1 MAMLDDCSKIMFQSG
16 IATGD
21 PRRAKAT
28 TGTRDLTIPTLLL
41 KQPRA
46 RDSTTLKKAR
56 AKGTWARG
64 MATGQGKNC
73 LTSGPL
79 PQPTG
84 HWGRAQRQKS
94 SHPTLASGQPSGQWQ
109 STAAIVMPSTETFIS
124 WVVPVELLW
133 VGTLLHSWIFLFHDR
148 NKKTDS
154 AVYISHSHD
163 NWYCSKSLAGR
174 TKKLPSCFPCQ
185 CVYFLQIINF
195 NL

>member
-1 MAMLDDCSKIMFQSG
+1 MATLVDCSKIIFQSR

-28 TGTRDLTIPTLLL
+28 TGTRDLPIPTLPL

-56 AKGTWARG
+56 AKGTLARG
-64 MATGQGKNC
+64 MATGQVKNR

-79 PQPTG
+79 PQPMAAS
-84 HWGRAQRQKS
+84 AQRQRS

-109 STAAIVMPSTETFIS
+109 SIAAIVMLSTETFIS
-124 WVVPVELLW
+124 WVVPVELLR
-133 VGTLLHSWIFLFHDR
+133 VRTLLHSWVVLFHDR

-154 AVYISHSHD
+154 TVYISHSRD
-163 NWYCSKSLAGR
+163 NWYCSKSLPGR
-174 TKKLPSCFPCQ
+174 TKKLPSCFLCQ
-185 CVYFLQIINF
+185 CVYFLEIINF